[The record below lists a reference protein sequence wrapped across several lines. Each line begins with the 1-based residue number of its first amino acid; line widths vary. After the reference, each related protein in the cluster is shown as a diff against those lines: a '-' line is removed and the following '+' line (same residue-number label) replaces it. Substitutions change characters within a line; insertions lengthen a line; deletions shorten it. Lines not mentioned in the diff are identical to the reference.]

1 MKQRLTSQEAFAAY
15 DIELNPE
22 FPTYD
27 EILRIA
33 VATHS
38 LASDLVTL
46 LSRDGSNLV
55 LLGMAKSIEYL
66 ADLLAVQIQNTNPS
80 DAEKTIT
87 D

>member
-33 VATHS
+33 VASHS

-46 LSRDGSNLV
+46 LSRDGSLPE
-55 LLGMAKSIEYL
+55 LLGTAKSVEYL
-66 ADLLAVQIQNTNPS
+66 ADLLAVQVQNTKPS

>member
-33 VATHS
+33 VASHS

-80 DAEKTIT
+80 YAEKTIT